1 MENFLRTFLII
12 HIFAGILALL
22 SGIIAIFSKK
32 GMTTHNISGSVYYWS
47 MIVIGFTAFG
57 IAIPKGNMFLLMIGG
72 FSTYMT
78 LTGVRFLTFR
88 KNSPARFRPIDFCFV
103 VLGLITLIV
112 PTWYF
117 TQIGWGRIGG
127 FAIVFLVF
135 GLFLLSMLVRDLKN
149 STKLSTY
156 PKVWFLRMHISR
168 MMGAFIATVTAFLVQ
183 NWQSD
188 PVFIAWL
195 LPTVIFTPVI
205 IYFQKQLNPKKKNR
219 PTLGLHE

>member
-1 MENFLRTFLII
+1 MENFIQTTLLI
-12 HIFAGILALL
+12 HIIAGCFALL
-22 SGIIAIFSKK
+22 SGILAIISKK
-32 GMTTHNISGSVYYWS
+32 GKTSHNVSGSVYYWS
-47 MIVIGFTAFG
+47 MIVIGLTAFA

-78 LTGVRFLTFR
+78 LTGFRFLTFR
-88 KNSPARFRPIDFCFV
+88 RSVTIRFSPIDYIFII
-103 VLGLITLIV
+103 LGLITLIV

-127 FAIVFLVF
+127 FALVFLVF
-135 GLFLLSMLVRDLKN
+135 GLFLLGMLVVDLKN

-183 NWQSD
+183 NWQTE
-188 PVFIAWL
+188 PVIIAWL
-195 LPTVIFTPVI
+195 LPTVILTPVI
-205 IYFQKQLNPKKKNR
+205 IYFQKQLKPKESKESSI
-219 PTLGLHE
+219 GFQ